1 MRMCYRFFPAVLA
14 ALLVL
19 SCGSDPEPQVPRQT
33 ARQVPD
39 QAESPPASV
48 SPEVRAPDVAG
59 PDPEPESFDPASIT
73 QEEFNTTKS
82 EVQQLIQRLNGI
94 IKAKNY
100 TVWVSYLDSGY
111 FRLISS
117 REYLDRIN
125 RTDRMRKA
133 NIVLYNARDYFN
145 NVVVPSR
152 ANDRVDDIEFVSPNR
167 VKAYTVSQRGERL
180 RLYDLEKADENWK
193 IIN

>member
-1 MRMCYRFFPAVLA
+1 MKLFCRFLAVIA
-14 ALLVL
+14 FFVL
-19 SCGSDPEPQVPRQT
+19 SCGGSPEPQVAVQPPVQAAEPAEAPETPVRES
-33 ARQVPD
+33 AEVPE
-39 QAESPPASV
+39 QPKPAAET
-48 SPEVRAPDVAG
+48 
-59 PDPEPESFDPASIT
+59 FDPASIT
-73 QEEFNTTKS
+73 KEEFDTTKI

-94 IKAKNY
+94 IKAENY
-100 TVWVSYLDSGY
+100 TSWVSYLSEDY

-125 RTDRMRKA
+125 RTERMRKA
-133 NIVLYNARDYFN
+133 NLVLRNARDYFI

-152 ANDRVDDIEFVSPNR
+152 TNDRVDDIEFVSQSR

-180 RLYDLEKADENWK
+180 RLYDLEKTNEGWK

>member
-1 MRMCYRFFPAVLA
+1 MCYRFFPAVLA